1 MDAHFSHANVT
12 DFDIIHHPCCADPL
26 QNSQAYYETIFNS
39 DRKFSAED
47 IECIAEC
54 FNEQF
59 ERFSMSRLK
68 WISKPKIENS
78 LITTDFPFSIVFV
91 YSKNN
96 NNESRYCWQT
106 LPRI

>member
-54 FNEQF
+54 FNE
-59 ERFSMSRLK
+59 
-68 WISKPKIENS
+68 
-78 LITTDFPFSIVFV
+78 
-91 YSKNN
+91 
-96 NNESRYCWQT
+96 
-106 LPRI
+106 